1 MILVGFSR
9 EEVVFLK
16 LYREKSL
23 IIAGDKAGGLVFWSF
38 SGQIIKKMQP
48 FKSPIGNMIICRRSN
63 ELDFKNS
70 LIHRK
75 KSLSFKPLKKK

>member
-1 MILVGFSR
+1 MLFMR
-9 EEVVFLK
+9 

-23 IIAGDKAGGLVFWSF
+23 IIAGDRGGNLFFWSF

-48 FKSPIGNMIICRRSN
+48 FKGPIGNMIICRRSH
-63 ELDFKNS
+63 ELDLKNS

-75 KSLSFKPLKKK
+75 KLICFKPFKKK